1 MELIESILNIRILER
16 GYFMTQTMVVAILQ
30 DMVKTALLVAGP
42 ILIVA
47 TAVGLLIS
55 IFQATTQIQ
64 EQTLTFVPKIIA
76 VAVVGIIMAT
86 FMGNTIVGFTQR
98 IFTIIS
104 NIGA

>member
-1 MELIESILNIRILER
+1 
-16 GYFMTQTMVVAILQ
+16 MTQTMVVAILQ